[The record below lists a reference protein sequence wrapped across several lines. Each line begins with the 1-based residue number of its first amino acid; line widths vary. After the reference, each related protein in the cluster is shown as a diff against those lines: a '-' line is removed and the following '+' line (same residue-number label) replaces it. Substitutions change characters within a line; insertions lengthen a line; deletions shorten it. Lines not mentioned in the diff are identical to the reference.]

1 MTRQNGTIFA
11 VFILFGQRELL
22 TNKKHNTMIIT
33 IICITILAYAIGGK
47 DINKQLDKLKGVDW
61 KAKSS
66 DVFGKIGNYAKKAGR
81 VATKPLLQ
89 LYYVL
94 TMGETTTLE
103 KALIVGAIL
112 YTVMPFSLISFKAHK
127 ILGMLDEGLA
137 VLYVIKKVQNKIT
150 PEINQKVDET
160 LNDWF
165 GTQETEE
172 TTAEA

>member
-1 MTRQNGTIFA
+1 
-11 VFILFGQRELL
+11 
-22 TNKKHNTMIIT
+22 MIIT
-33 IICITILAYAIGGK
+33 IICITILAYAIAGK
-47 DINKQLDKLKGVDW
+47 DINKQLGKLKGVDW

-66 DVFGKIGNYAKKAGR
+66 DIFGKIGNYAKKAGR

-94 TMGETTTLE
+94 NMGETTTLE

-137 VLYVIKKVQNKIT
+137 VIYVVKKVQNKIT
-150 PEINQKVDET
+150 PEIDAKVEET
-160 LNDWF
+160 LNAWF
-165 GTQETEE
+165 GPEGSAQ
-172 TTAEA
+172 TA

>member
-1 MTRQNGTIFA
+1 
-11 VFILFGQRELL
+11 
-22 TNKKHNTMIIT
+22 MIIT
-33 IICITILAYAIGGK
+33 IICITILAYFIGGK
-47 DINKQLDKLKGVDW
+47 DTEKQLDKLKGVDW
-61 KAKSS
+61 KAKAN

-112 YTVMPFSLISFKAHK
+112 YTIMPFSLISVKAHK

-137 VLYVIKKVQNKIT
+137 VLYVVKKVQHKIT
-150 PEINQKVDET
+150 PEINQKVEET
-160 LNDWF
+160 LDAWF
-165 GTQETEE
+165 GAQG
-172 TTAEA
+172 AEPAAEQ

>member
-1 MTRQNGTIFA
+1 
-11 VFILFGQRELL
+11 
-22 TNKKHNTMIIT
+22 MIIT

-47 DINKQLDKLKGVDW
+47 DINGLLDKLKNVDW
-61 KAKSS
+61 KSKSS
-66 DVFGKIGNYAKKAGR
+66 DMFGKIANYAKKAGR

-112 YTVMPFSLISFKAHK
+112 YTILPFSLIPYKAHR
-127 ILGMLDEGLA
+127 ILGLLDEGLA
-137 VLYVIKKVQNKIT
+137 VLYVVKKVQNKIT
-150 PEINQKVDET
+150 PEIDAKVEET

-165 GTQETEE
+165 GEQETSM
-172 TTAEA
+172 

>member
-1 MTRQNGTIFA
+1 
-11 VFILFGQRELL
+11 
-22 TNKKHNTMIIT
+22 MIIT
-33 IICITILAYAIGGK
+33 IICITILAYVIGGK
-47 DINKQLDKLKGVDW
+47 DIDKLLEKLKGVDW

-66 DVFGKIGNYAKKAGR
+66 DIFGKIGTYAKKAGR

-112 YTVMPFSLISFKAHK
+112 YTIMPFSLISFKAHK

-137 VLYVIKKVQNKIT
+137 LLYVVKKVQHKIT
-150 PEINQKVDET
+150 PEINQKVEET
-160 LNDWF
+160 LDAWF
-165 GTQETEE
+165 GAQEAAS
-172 TTAEA
+172 TAEQ

>member
-1 MTRQNGTIFA
+1 
-11 VFILFGQRELL
+11 
-22 TNKKHNTMIIT
+22 MIIT

-47 DINKQLDKLKGVDW
+47 DINKQLEKLKGVDW
-61 KAKSS
+61 KAKSA

-137 VLYVIKKVQNKIT
+137 VVYVIKKVQHKIT
-150 PEINQKVDET
+150 PEINQKVEET
-160 LNDWF
+160 LNAWF
-165 GTQETEE
+165 GAQEATA
-172 TTAEA
+172 AEA

>member
-1 MTRQNGTIFA
+1 MF
-11 VFILFGQRELL
+11 
-22 TNKKHNTMIIT
+22 IT

-47 DINKQLDKLKGVDW
+47 DINKHLDKLKDVDW

-66 DVFGKIGNYAKKAGR
+66 DIFRKIGNYAKKAGR
-81 VATKPLLQ
+81 IATKPLLQ

-112 YTVMPFSLISFKAHK
+112 YTVMPFSLISAKAHK
-127 ILGMLDEGLA
+127 ILGRLDEGLA

-150 PEINQKVDET
+150 PEISAKVEET
-160 LNDWF
+160 LNAWF
-165 GTQETEE
+165 GAQPFAQ
-172 TTAEA
+172 TAQ

>member
-1 MTRQNGTIFA
+1 ML
-11 VFILFGQRELL
+11 V
-22 TNKKHNTMIIT
+22 T

-47 DINKQLDKLKGVDW
+47 DINKHLEKLKDVNW
-61 KAKSS
+61 KSKSA
-66 DVFGKIGNYAKKAGR
+66 DIFRKIGHYAKKSGR

-112 YTVMPFSLISFKAHK
+112 YTVMPFSLISAKAHK

-150 PEINQKVDET
+150 PEINAKVEET
-160 LNDWF
+160 LNTWF
-165 GTQETEE
+165 GYQEASQ
-172 TTAEA
+172 TA